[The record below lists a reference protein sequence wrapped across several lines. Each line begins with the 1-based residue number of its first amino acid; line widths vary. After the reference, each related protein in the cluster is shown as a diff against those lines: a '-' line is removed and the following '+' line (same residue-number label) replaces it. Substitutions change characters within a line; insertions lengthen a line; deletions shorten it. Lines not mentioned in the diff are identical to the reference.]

1 MLLAAKLVLPAAK
14 LVQSSL
20 PRVLNPAKARRRLPF
35 LRRSLV
41 VALLEKSGD
50 DQKRTWS
57 RLLWFA
63 IVAPTTSRERRGP
76 VSYTHLTLPTN
87 REV

>member
-1 MLLAAKLVLPAAK
+1 VLLAAKLVLPAAK

-50 DQKRTWS
+50 DLCILQGHSPALGATSSCEGFAFALWRVGSCILSRT
-57 RLLWFA
+57 LL
-63 IVAPTTSRERRGP
+63 
-76 VSYTHLTLPTN
+76 
-87 REV
+87 